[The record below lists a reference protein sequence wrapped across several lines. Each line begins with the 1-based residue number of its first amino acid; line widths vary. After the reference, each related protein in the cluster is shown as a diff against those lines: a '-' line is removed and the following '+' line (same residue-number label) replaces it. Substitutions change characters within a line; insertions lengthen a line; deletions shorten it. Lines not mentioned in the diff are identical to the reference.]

1 MTFMSHVE
9 TDQFAHIRRMRDSRF
24 PHEIASILPGEFFV
38 SATPM
43 VIYTVLGSCISACI
57 RDPIVR
63 VGGMNHF
70 MLPEPKEA
78 EHDSWGEST
87 RYGSFAMES
96 LINAILKRGG
106 IKNRLEIKLFGAGKI
121 YDSQIDVGDKN
132 AKWVI
137 QYLESEGL
145 SVMSPDMLSRHFLRG
160 RGDSMGRFKVKPHL
174 ASMIRFRRLNLMDDD
189 FPIRN
194 PLDLIFC
201 RNVMIY
207 FDRPTQETLV
217 NKFHRYLKPG
227 GYLFIGHSESLQWVS
242 HPFMSLAP
250 TIYQKER

>member
-1 MTFMSHVE
+1 MSHVE
-9 TDQFAHIRRMRDSRF
+9 NDQFAHIRRMRDSRF
-24 PHEIASILPGEFFV
+24 PHDIASILPGEFFV
-38 SATPM
+38 SSTPM

-96 LINAILKRGG
+96 LINAILKHGG

-132 AKWVI
+132 AKWVT

-145 SVMSPDMLSRHFLRG
+145 AVSNADLGNVFPRKVYYFTESG
-160 RGDSMGRFKVKPHL
+160 RVLLKKIERVKNRTIFERENAYAARIQQREQQPGDDV
-174 ASMIRFRRLNLMDDD
+174 
-189 FPIRN
+189 
-194 PLDLIFC
+194 
-201 RNVMIY
+201 
-207 FDRPTQETLV
+207 TL
-217 NKFHRYLKPG
+217 F
-227 GYLFIGHSESLQWVS
+227 
-242 HPFMSLAP
+242 
-250 TIYQKER
+250 